1 MILSMLSGGLLINLI
16 ILFVIVFLSALGVP
30 GGMITLVSMGA
41 LSNNYSELILVI
53 IVGAIAA
60 IFGDLTAYLIARKFS
75 AKVSSWLKKFKFYR
89 NNESRAREQ
98 LNKSEFMMV
107 FLTRFLFTTL
117 CTAVSYISG
126 LERLSKKKFIV
137 AVVFGEIL

>member
-89 NNESRAREQ
+89 NNESRAREDFYLQHYAQ
-98 LNKSEFMMV
+98 LSA
-107 FLTRFLFTTL
+107 T
-117 CTAVSYISG
+117 
-126 LERLSKKKFIV
+126 
-137 AVVFGEIL
+137 